1 MVERSVGIREL
12 KNRLSKYL
20 RAVKAGQTILIT
32 DRGRPVGRLI
42 PAGQT
47 VEEKLN
53 ALQQAGVFEWSG
65 KLPPPRRPAAKVRG
79 GKTVA
84 EMLIE
89 DRR

>member
-20 RAVKAGQTILIT
+20 RAVKAGKTILIT
-32 DRGRPVGRLI
+32 DRGKGLV
-42 PAGQT
+42 PASQT
-47 VEEKLN
+47 VEEKLS

-65 KLPPPRRPAAKVRG
+65 KLPPPRRPVAKVRG
-79 GKTVA
+79 EKTVA

>member
-32 DRGRPVGRLI
+32 DRGKGLI

-47 VEEKLN
+47 VEEKLS

-65 KLPPPRRPAAKVRG
+65 KLPPPRRPVAKVRG
-79 GKTVA
+79 EKTVA

>member
-12 KNRLSKYL
+12 KNHLSKYL
-20 RAVKAGQTILIT
+20 RDVKAGQTILIT
-32 DRGRPVGRLI
+32 DRGKLISRLI

-65 KLPPPRRPAAKVRG
+65 KLPPHRRPVAKVRG
-79 GKTVA
+79 EKTVA

>member
-20 RAVKAGQTILIT
+20 RAVKAGQAIRIT
-32 DRGRPVGRLI
+32 DRGKGLV
-42 PAGQT
+42 PASQT
-47 VEEKLN
+47 VEEKLS

-79 GKTVA
+79 EKTVA